1 MTKQAE
7 NAGHVLGSVSGRI
20 GTATVQRSANTK
32 ATADILLTMIETL
45 GLQAGDR
52 LPVERELAAQL
63 RVSRS
68 TVREAIRAL
77 TSMGVLSARQGSG
90 TYVTELSAERLATPL
105 LYAVERNASSA
116 SALMDVRG
124 MLEVGATEL
133 AATRATKSDIKRL
146 HRLADAIHTDQDGV
160 SNLAADRKFH
170 HAIHELADNELLIE
184 LIESVWHLGSSL
196 RQRIMAG
203 TDVLERTISAH
214 ELIITGIESGD
225 PVLAGVAM
233 RAHIEDIRGWLEE
246 AIKSPN
252 ALANGQ
258 SNP

>member
-1 MTKQAE
+1 MTKATKD
-7 NAGHVLGSVSGRI
+7 AGHVLGSVAGLI
-20 GTATVQRSANTK
+20 GTKTVQRSANTK

-63 RVSRS
+63 NVSRS

-105 LYAVERNASSA
+105 LYAVERNATSA

-133 AATRATKSDIKRL
+133 AAPRATKADIKRL
-146 HRLADAIHTDQDGV
+146 RRLAAEIQPVHDGV
-160 SNLAADRKFH
+160 RNLAADRKFH
-170 HAIHELADNELLIE
+170 HAIHELAGNELLIE
-184 LIESVWHLGSSL
+184 LIDSVWHLGSTL

-203 TDVLERTISAH
+203 PDVLDKTLEAH
-214 ELIITGIESGD
+214 ELIINGIESGD
-225 PVLAGVAM
+225 PAQAGAAM
-233 RAHIEDIRGWLEE
+233 RAHIEDIRGWLKA
-246 AIKSPN
+246 AITTK
-252 ALANGQ
+252 
-258 SNP
+258 